1 MKFFEFS
8 IRARLLLWFGFLL
21 AAVLAGFGMTAL
33 QLYRNDQFRQVDEG
47 LHRRVTAV
55 AGDIRRMRPS
65 FDERFRRGG
74 PGGPV
79 GPDGRRAGEDPRRL
93 PDDGRKKSPPPGTPP
108 TPPSGEEVAGPVA
121 PTTGA
126 ETPGPRRSPGDFGL
140 RPWPWPP
147 MMPGSRG
154 GLSGAEPETLKLSAA
169 TANLF
174 DQNDAT
180 GHYFATWTREGTK
193 LLYSNN
199 APAGLERPGGFEG
212 TGRMIER
219 LRAGYREAY
228 YFTERGHG
236 VLVGVAVTGVEE
248 AGRRFAWLLVAVG
261 AAVLAV
267 GLGGAWGIAT
277 RALQPVKEIGATA
290 QRIAD
295 GNLAERIPVSDAA
308 SELGQL
314 AAVLNSTFAR
324 LEAAFAEQKNF
335 TADAS
340 HELRTPLAVLITMA
354 QTVLARE
361 RTPAEYREAMQS
373 CLKTSQQMRR
383 LTDSLLMLAR
393 YDAGQEAIQFE
404 AIDLAEV
411 ARGSAELLQ
420 PIAAAKKITVHF
432 ALDAAPATGDAQRLG
447 QVVTNLVANALHY
460 NHEGGEVR
468 IATAAA
474 DGGVRLTVA
483 DRGPG
488 IAADDLPHVFERFY
502 RADKARTRSEGRSGL
517 GLAICKAIVDAH
529 RGRIEVASKPG
540 EGAEFSVWLPGRA

>member
-1 MKFFEFS
+1 MKLLEFS

-33 QLYRNDQFRQVDEG
+33 QLYRADQFRQVDEG
-47 LHRRVTAV
+47 LHRRVTAL
-55 AGDIRRMRPS
+55 AGDIRRMRPI
-65 FDERFRRGG
+65 FDDRFRRGG
-74 PGGPV
+74 PGGP
-79 GPDGRRAGEDPRRL
+79 DARRGGEDGKRT
-93 PDDGRKKSPPPGTPP
+93 PDDGWKKLPPPGP
-108 TPPSGEEVAGPVA
+108 A
-121 PTTGA
+121 PTTEEIAGPAAPTA
-126 ETPGPRRSPGDFGL
+126 EAESPAGRRPPPDFGPRA
-140 RPWPWPP
+140 WPWPP
-147 MMPGSRG
+147 MMPGGRG
-154 GLSGAEPETLKLSAA
+154 VPPPSEPETLRLAAA

-174 DQNDAT
+174 DQSDAT
-180 GHYFATWTREGTK
+180 GHYFATWTRDGSK
-193 LLYSNN
+193 LQFSNN
-199 APAGLERPGGFEG
+199 APAGLERPSGAD
-212 TGRMIER
+212 TAGRMIER
-219 LRAGYREAY
+219 TRAGFREAY

-236 VLVGVAVTGVEE
+236 VLVGVAVTGVEA

-261 AAVLAV
+261 GAVLAV

-277 RALQPVKEIGATA
+277 RALQPVKEIGTTA

-373 CLKTSQQMRR
+373 CLKTSQQMRK
-383 LTDSLLMLAR
+383 LTDSLLTLAR
-393 YDAGQEAIQFE
+393 YDAGQEAILFE

-420 PIAAAKKITVHF
+420 PIAAAKKITLHF
-432 ALDAAPATGDAQRLG
+432 ALEPALTTGDAQRLG
-447 QVVTNLVANALHY
+447 QVVTNLVANAVHY
-460 NHEGGEVR
+460 NHDGGEVR
-468 IATAAA
+468 IATRAE

-488 IAADDLPHVFERFY
+488 IAAEDLPHVFERFY
-502 RADKARTRSEGRSGL
+502 RADKARTRSEGHSGL
-517 GLAICKAIVDAH
+517 GLAICKAIVEAH

-540 EGAEFSVWLPGRA
+540 EGAEFSVWLPGRVAES

>member
-1 MKFFEFS
+1 MKLFEFS

-33 QLYRNDQFRQVDEG
+33 QLYRADQFRQVDEG
-47 LHRRVTAV
+47 LHRRVTAL

-65 FDERFRRGG
+65 FDDRFRRGG
-74 PGGPV
+74 PGGPG
-79 GPDGRRAGEDPRRL
+79 GPDGRRSGEDGKRSPE
-93 PDDGRKKSPPPGTPP
+93 DGWKKMPPAA
-108 TPPSGEEVAGPVA
+108 VPVA
-121 PTTGA
+121 PEIAGPAAPTTT
-126 ETPGPRRSPGDFGL
+126 EDIPGSRRPGSDFGS
-140 RPWPWPP
+140 RPWPGPPP
-147 MMPGSRG
+147 MMIGRG
-154 GLSGAEPETLKLSAA
+154 GPPPTEPETLKLSAA

-174 DQNDAT
+174 EPSDAT
-180 GHYFATWTREGTK
+180 GHYFATWTRDGSK
-193 LLYSNN
+193 LLFSGN
-199 APAGLERPGGFEG
+199 APAELERPGGFE
-212 TGRMIER
+212 TAGRMIER
-219 LRAGYREAY
+219 TRAGFREAY

-236 VLVGVAVTGVEE
+236 VLVGVAVAGVEE

-277 RALQPVKEIGATA
+277 RALRPVQEIGAAA

-361 RTPAEYREAMQS
+361 RSPVEYREAMQS
-373 CLKTSQQMRR
+373 CLKTSQQMRK
-383 LTDSLLMLAR
+383 LTDSLLTLAR

-404 AIDLAEV
+404 AIDLADV

-420 PIAAAKKITVHF
+420 PIAAAKKIALHF

-447 QVVTNLVANALHY
+447 QVVTNLVANAVHY

-468 IATAAA
+468 IATRAEA
-474 DGGVRLTVA
+474 DGVRLTVA

-488 IAADDLPHVFERFY
+488 IAAEDLPHVFERFY

-529 RGRIEVASKPG
+529 RGRIDVASRPG
-540 EGAEFSVWLPGRA
+540 EGAEFSVWLPGRGVES

>member
-1 MKFFEFS
+1 MKLLEFS

-21 AAVLAGFGMTAL
+21 AAVLAGFGVTAL

-47 LHRRVTAV
+47 LHRRVTAL

-74 PGGPV
+74 PGGP
-79 GPDGRRAGEDPRRL
+79 DGKRAADEGW
-93 PDDGRKKSPPPGTPP
+93 KKLPPPVAVPNP
-108 TPPSGEEVAGPVA
+108 EEIAGPAA
-121 PTTGA
+121 PTA
-126 ETPGPRRSPGDFGL
+126 EDGSAGPRRPPPDFVP
-140 RPWPWPP
+140 RSWPWPP
-147 MMPGSRG
+147 MIPGGRG
-154 GLSGAEPETLKLSAA
+154 VPPPSEPETLRLAAA

-174 DQNDAT
+174 DQSDAT
-180 GHYFATWTREGTK
+180 GHYFATWTRDGSK
-193 LLYSNN
+193 LLFSNN
-199 APAGLERPGGFEG
+199 APAGLERPGGAE
-212 TGRMIER
+212 TAGRMIER
-219 LRAGYREAY
+219 TRAGFREAY

-277 RALQPVKEIGATA
+277 RALQPVKEIGTTA

-361 RTPAEYREAMQS
+361 RTQAEYREAMQS
-373 CLKTSQQMRR
+373 CLKTSQQMRK
-383 LTDSLLMLAR
+383 LTDSLLTLAR

-411 ARGSAELLQ
+411 TRGSAELLQ
-420 PIAAAKKITVHF
+420 PIAAAKKITLHF
-432 ALDAAPATGDAQRLG
+432 ALEPASATGDAQRLG
-447 QVVTNLVANALHY
+447 QVVTNLVANAVHY

-468 IATAAA
+468 IATRAEDA
-474 DGGVRLTVA
+474 GVRLTVA

-488 IAADDLPHVFERFY
+488 IAAEDLPHVFERFY

-517 GLAICKAIVDAH
+517 GLAICKAIVEAH

-540 EGAEFSVWLPGRA
+540 EGATFSVWLPGTTS